1 MSYLISQ
8 LSFLSKLSCLLISFY
23 LPSLNAA
30 VWTITYPKQPLEESI
45 HVKYPIELLEL
56 ALAKTGVRFEVQ
68 PTDDVILQGKA
79 FNLLSNNRS
88 INILWSMTNQQREA
102 DFLPIRVPIFK
113 GLIGWRVLLID
124 PSMLPKLESSN
135 LRDHAAVQGMD
146 WPDTKV
152 LQSNG
157 FNVVN
162 ATSYDEA
169 FTIMHRNQADIFPR
183 SVIEVLA
190 EMADDNLR
198 RELILEPNF
207 VLQYPSAI
215 YFFVNKR
222 NKILAKLLEQGFAAA
237 VADGTFDALFN
248 EVYLP
253 LLKELKVS
261 QRQVMQLSNPLL
273 PLETPLDD
281 EHLWYS
287 IN

>member
-1 MSYLISQ
+1 MSKR
-8 LSFLSKLSCLLISFY
+8 LSELSLFSKLSCLLISLY

-45 HVKYPIELLEL
+45 HVKYTIELLEL
-56 ALAKTGVRFEVQ
+56 ALEKTGVRYEVK
-68 PTDDVILQGKA
+68 PTDEVILQGKA

-102 DFLPIRVPIFK
+102 EFLPIRVPIFK

-124 PSMLPKLESSN
+124 PSLLPKLESSN
-135 LRDHAAVQGMD
+135 LRDHSAVQGMD

-169 FTIMHRNQADIFPR
+169 FTIMHRNQADMFPR

-198 RELILEPNF
+198 RELIIEPNY
-207 VLQYPSAI
+207 VMRYPSAI

-222 NKILAKLLEQGFAAA
+222 NKILAKLLEQGFNSAI
-237 VADGTFDALFN
+237 ADGTFDALFD

-253 LLKELKVS
+253 LLKELKVK
-261 QRQVMQLSNPLL
+261 QRQLLQLSNPLL
-273 PLETPLDD
+273 PVETPLAN
-281 EHLWYS
+281 EHLWYP